1 MAGIYRERHPEL
13 SVFYRV
19 FFYYFERFLREYE
32 DRFEKEYGYFRP
44 VIKEVVER
52 YLDCANPMSGFAR
65 MWWPDENH
73 LFYRRN

>member
-1 MAGIYRERHPEL
+1 
-13 SVFYRV
+13 
-19 FFYYFERFLREYE
+19 
-32 DRFEKEYGYFRP
+32 
-44 VIKEVVER
+44 VVER